1 MTTALI
7 GLAGQVGLPILR
19 KILEDKLGGAG
30 GSLAADVIEA
40 VAGRVGVAPD
50 DLDAVINSQ
59 PGVVIDA
66 MREVERM
73 APEMVALYA
82 SGLEYQ
88 MAVLQAEK
96 GEPLW
101 ARAWRPG
108 WMYLLGLFWAWNIVV
123 LHIANAI
130 WKIAL
135 PAAPWDI
142 LMSLTG
148 IFMALYMGG
157 HTLKDVAAKWG
168 QAK

>member
-1 MTTALI
+1 MSTALI
-7 GLAGQVGLPILR
+7 GLAAQVGLPIIR
-19 KILEDKLGGAG
+19 KVLEERLGGAG

-40 VAGRVGVAPD
+40 VAGRVGVDPD
-50 DLDAVINSQ
+50 QLDAVAIDQ

-82 SGLEYQ
+82 SGLEFQ
-88 MAVLQAEK
+88 LAVMAGESE
-96 GEPLW
+96 EPLW
-101 ARAWRPG
+101 VRAWRPG
-108 WMYLLGLFWAWNIVV
+108 WMYLLGLFWLWNIAL

-130 WKIAL
+130 WKTAI